1 MEGTNRD
8 ENNRD
13 ENNRDENNRDETGLS
28 QEVQG
33 VALRWI
39 LEHGVRDL
47 ARTVL
52 RAAVSGEPPEIATVT
67 TDVREFQECIAMLD
81 AVPQARD
88 GIGVLREANPYWKN
102 LARNWAEIERT
113 VRWECGTERM
123 PPHWD
128 HEISQSWKLI
138 RKTLLERNPG

>member
-1 MEGTNRD
+1 MEGINRD

-13 ENNRDENNRDETGLS
+13 ENNRDRDETGLS
-28 QEVQG
+28 NEAQRE
-33 VALRWI
+33 ALSWI
-39 LEHGVRDL
+39 LEHGIRDL
-47 ARTVL
+47 TRTVL
-52 RAAVSGEPPEIATVT
+52 RAAVNGGPPEIATVT

-88 GIGVLREANPYWKN
+88 GIRVLRDANSYWKN

-113 VRWECGTERM
+113 VRWECGTKRM

-128 HEISQSWKLI
+128 HEMSQSRKLI